1 MKSMSEHLPEV
12 LQFPDRPGGVG
23 AEVIAAVE
31 ALIFAA
37 GEPVSTRRLADVLE
51 LNPDEIRLA
60 IQVLQSRFR
69 GPERGIHL
77 ERVAAGWQLRTAP
90 PFGAQVLQ
98 MLGHRPTRLSRAAL
112 EILSVVAY
120 RQPVT
125 RHEIDKLRGVDSGGV
140 LRKLLDKKLVRVS
153 GRRDEP
159 GRPLEYRTS
168 KAFLEMFA
176 LPDLG
181 ALPQLRDRVP
191 PEADDAEE
199 FAGEE

>member
-1 MKSMSEHLPEV
+1 MSEDLSEV
-12 LQFPDRPGGVG
+12 LQFPDRPGGIG
-23 AEVIAAVE
+23 PEVVAAVE
-31 ALIFAA
+31 ALVFAA
-37 GEPVSTRRLADVLE
+37 GEPVSTRRLADVLALE
-51 LNPDEIRLA
+51 PDDIRIALK
-60 IQVLQSRFR
+60 VLQGRFR

-90 PFGAQVLQ
+90 PYATQILQ
-98 MLGHRPTRLSRAAL
+98 LLGHRPTKLSRAAL
-112 EILSVVAY
+112 EILAVVAY

-125 RHEIDKLRGVDSGGV
+125 RHEIDQLRGVDSGGV

-168 KAFLEMFA
+168 ATFLEMFA
-176 LPDLG
+176 LPNLG

-191 PEADDAEE
+191 PEADDAEQ